1 MAIGTSGPACE
12 GGDPGRQILAPDAFR
27 QRLAR
32 ARAKLV
38 PVLEERCGLVDPA
51 RPCPCARGAIAKQRA
66 GMRLPVYRDAIA
78 EDVDRASEQLGGLRR
93 LGSVFGVDP
102 PPAPHAELWARLA
115 ERLPDLLG

>member
-1 MAIGTSGPACE
+1 
-12 GGDPGRQILAPDAFR
+12 
-27 QRLAR
+27 
-32 ARAKLV
+32 
-38 PVLEERCGLVDPA
+38 
-51 RPCPCARGAIAKQRA
+51 
-66 GMRLPVYRDAIA
+66 MRLPVYRDAIA